1 MHRGGL
7 LVLAI
12 TAGLALLPLAE
23 AAAAQAPLEVTVRDG
38 APRVVVGPVLADEA
52 LREAAASGLPL
63 RLRFRIE
70 LWRDELFDDLVR
82 QVEWTRLVV
91 YEPLERNYLTG
102 APGDSLRVV
111 SSFAGARELLERDY
125 LPGLRPEGGGRYYY
139 LVSLE
144 VETLSLSDLDE
155 LEQWLRGEVG
165 PVVRG
170 RGSVPGA
177 VGAGLK
183 RLLIRV
189 LDLPARR
196 FESRS
201 GRFRVP

>member
-1 MHRGGL
+1 MRRGGL
-7 LVLAI
+7 LALAVAVVAAL
-12 TAGLALLPLAE
+12 TAP
-23 AAAAQAPLEVTVRDG
+23 AAAIAQAPLVVTVQDG
-38 APRVVVGPVLADEA
+38 TPTVVVGPVLADEA
-52 LREAAASGLPL
+52 LMEAADSGLPL

-70 LWRDELFDDLVR
+70 LWRDEFFDDLVR
-82 QVEWTRLVV
+82 QVEWARLVV
-91 YEPLERNYLTG
+91 YEPLERNYLAG
-102 APGDSLRVV
+102 APGGSLESAV
-111 SSFAGARELLERDY
+111 SYSAARQLLERDY
-125 LPGLRPEGGGRYYY
+125 QPRLRPQQGGRYYY
-139 LVSLE
+139 LASLE

-165 PVVRG
+165 PAVRG

-196 FESRS
+196 YEVRS
-201 GRFRVP
+201 EHFRVR